1 MPLTRTTHPAVDALD
16 EFSFP
21 MLDGEKTVRVDVHR
35 RVLEDIE
42 RSLRR
47 TPAGYMAALEAHR
60 PRIEQIASAKYDEG
74 DYLSYAN
81 SSVVPIRKT
90 DWARHTGA

>member
-1 MPLTRTTHPAVDALD
+1 MPLVRTLYSAVDAMD

-21 MLDGEKTVRVDVHR
+21 MLDGEKIVRVDVHR
-35 RVLEDIE
+35 RLLEDIDT
-42 RSLRR
+42 SLRR

-74 DYLSYAN
+74 DFLSYAN
-81 SSVVPIRKT
+81 SSVVPIRKS
-90 DWARHTGA
+90 DWARHTAA